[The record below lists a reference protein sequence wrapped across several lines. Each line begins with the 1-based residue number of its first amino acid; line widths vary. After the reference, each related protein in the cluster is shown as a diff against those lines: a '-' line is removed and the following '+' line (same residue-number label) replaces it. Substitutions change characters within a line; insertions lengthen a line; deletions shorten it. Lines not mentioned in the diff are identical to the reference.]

1 MPTSELAAVYS
12 AAEVIKQMLMNLMK
26 IRNDDYLSEMK
37 PVIQGWRILLCRNKK
52 LNIFI
57 INFI

>member
-1 MPTSELAAVYS
+1 MPTSELAAVYC

-26 IRNDDYLSEMK
+26 IRNDYLSEMK
-37 PVIQGWRILLCRNKK
+37 PAIQGWRILLCRNKK